1 MVILSVKEYGYRY
14 YVVSS
19 CGDLLSCRIKNEKFM
34 IDKKTIIWPS
44 TLEEA
49 YKARDPHYLVC
60 FRDECPLHDSC
71 LRYACG
77 EYVDTRYY
85 FVEAVNPKFPKVA
98 TSECPVYRKNETLM
112 MKTGLTKFFEQMTGK
127 QERAIRAHLISHYN
141 RKVYYWLRNG
151 VKPITPEDQQLIEDV
166 CRLHGYNGPFVYD
179 AEHKEWVW

>member
-1 MVILSVKEYGYRY
+1 
-14 YVVSS
+14 
-19 CGDLLSCRIKNEKFM
+19 M

-85 FVEAVNPKFPKVA
+85 FVEAVNPKFSKVA

-141 RKVYYWLRNG
+141 RKVYYRLRNG